1 MQVMLNKIDD
11 LMEELKQFSPLSEKN
26 QSVLWQKFRLEWNY
40 NSNHIEGNT
49 MTYGD
54 TKLLLRL
61 GDEFRA
67 ENNTIKEVNE
77 MRAHDVAIYTI
88 DDWAKARERKLTES
102 DIREL
107 NKLILVKN
115 YWSDAITSSGQATR
129 REIKVGE
136 YKEQPNHVVL
146 KSGEIFRYAE
156 PHEVPAKMNE
166 LLQWYNNSQ
175 DAHPLITAAFLH
187 YKFVLIHPFDDGNGR
202 VSRLLMNYHLMKNGY
217 PPIIVKSAD
226 KKNYLYALSQAD
238 AGNTD
243 AFIDY
248 LGKQLIWSLE
258 ISIKAAKG
266 EPVEEEG
273 DLVKEI
279 EVWKKQIKSGIPTTP
294 KRSDK
299 VIMNVYDG
307 SIGVLFDAILEKT
320 KVFDDVFE
328 SILHEKIY
336 ESLKNNRV
344 GIFEFHIQEEFRDS
358 GEESIEYVGLKIA
371 LKDPVNKPDE
381 SGLAVAANLSVN
393 FKTFEYVIKGD
404 AVSDVDISKSY
415 DQKLSTEEIK
425 SISDRFIEVLF
436 QRAKELIN

>member
-1 MQVMLNKIDD
+1 MLNEIDS
-11 LMEELKQFSPLSEKN
+11 LMEELKQLSPLSEKN

-61 GDEFRA
+61 GDEFRV

-107 NKLILVKN
+107 NRLILVKN
-115 YWSDAITSSGQATR
+115 YWSDAITKTGQPTR
-129 REIKVGE
+129 REIRVGE
-136 YKEQPNHVVL
+136 YKEHPNHVVL

-156 PHEVPAKMNE
+156 PQEVPAKMND
-166 LLQWYNNSQ
+166 LLQWYNDSQ
-175 DAHPLITAAFLH
+175 DAHPLVTAAFLH

-202 VSRLLMNYHLMKNGY
+202 VSRLLMNYHLMKNDY

-248 LGKQLIWSLE
+248 LGRQLIWSLE
-258 ISIKAAKG
+258 ISLKAAKG
-266 EPVEEEG
+266 ESVEEEG

-279 EVWKKQIKSGIPTTP
+279 EVWKKQIKSGLPSTP

-299 VIMNVYDG
+299 IVMNVYDE
-307 SIGVLFDAILEKT
+307 SISNLFDAILEKS
-320 KVFDDVFE
+320 KVFEGIFGDV
-328 SILHEKIY
+328 LHKKVY
-336 ESLKNNRV
+336 ESPKNNRV
-344 GIFEFHIQEEFRDS
+344 GIFEPYIQKGFR
-358 GEESIEYVGLKIA
+358 ESENENIEYVGLKVT
-371 LKDPVNKPDE
+371 LKNPVTRPDE
-381 SGLAVAANLSVN
+381 SGLGLSLNLSIK
-393 FKTFEYVIKGD
+393 FKTFEYVIRGD
-404 AVSDVDISKSY
+404 SVSDVEISKSY
-415 DQKLSTEEIK
+415 NQKLSTEEIK